1 MAPRRWLWPCSDSH
15 VLRLPAYQKPE
26 LQACLIHPENPD
38 HILVDD
44 SDDDLDDDFHSA
56 KRRRIESIAH
66 AFLNGQPIYIPSA
79 RLKGPFPADKDLS
92 LCHDPLSSPD
102 EQSISPP
109 PVVTADTFIR
119 RRPEHLHPKSVTP
132 DTALTPSKPRQS
144 SPIVVERSI
153 SRPQTSHHSSRSAGK
168 KSTRFNVPS
177 SAPSDTNTIL
187 PPLPKFVAINKV
199 SLQARDSPNQPPTS
213 TVPSRS
219 LPSPRVRIPDTDFIS
234 PSPPPSKDDISPSK
248 AAVLRQRPAS
258 LLNKIGKTPSST
270 HKLPSVKKNK
280 RPIKRVYQAA
290 TSFDTTSPFIY
301 RKNAVP
307 SRKASEPIK
316 TKSVGPD
323 EVLVEP
329 AEVRNEPSGT
339 PGHSQHPVLPQKRH
353 HVLFESSLDVPN
365 PKQSHGSPIA
375 AGLVPSPDRPRHDV
389 VPAINM
395 S

>member
-1 MAPRRWLWPCSDSH
+1 
-15 VLRLPAYQKPE
+15 
-26 LQACLIHPENPD
+26 
-38 HILVDD
+38 LVDD

-102 EQSISPP
+102 EQPISLP

-119 RRPEHLHPKSVTP
+119 RRPEHLRPKSVTP

-153 SRPQTSHHSSRSAGK
+153 SRPQTAHHFSRSAEK

-199 SLQARDSPNQPPTS
+199 SLQARDSPNQPPNS

-270 HKLPSVKKNK
+270 HKLPSVKK
-280 RPIKRVYQAA
+280 
-290 TSFDTTSPFIY
+290 
-301 RKNAVP
+301 
-307 SRKASEPIK
+307 
-316 TKSVGPD
+316 
-323 EVLVEP
+323 
-329 AEVRNEPSGT
+329 
-339 PGHSQHPVLPQKRH
+339 
-353 HVLFESSLDVPN
+353 
-365 PKQSHGSPIA
+365 
-375 AGLVPSPDRPRHDV
+375 
-389 VPAINM
+389 
-395 S
+395 